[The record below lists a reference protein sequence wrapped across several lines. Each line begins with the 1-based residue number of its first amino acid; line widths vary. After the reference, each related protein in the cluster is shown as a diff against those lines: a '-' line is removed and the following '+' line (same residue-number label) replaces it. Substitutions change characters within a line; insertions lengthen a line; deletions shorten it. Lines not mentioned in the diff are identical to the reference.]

1 MTATDRKSHWEN
13 IYSTRREDEVSWF
26 QENPAL
32 SVALIREA
40 GITPSARVIDVG
52 GGGSR
57 LVDVLVAEGQAEV
70 TVLDLADA
78 ALARAR
84 QRLGEVPNVTWVVA
98 DVTDWTPDR
107 QFDLWHDRATFHFLT
122 TAAEQAAYVRVMNRA
137 LKPGGIAIIG
147 TFAPDGPQTCSGL
160 PVSRHDAASLQA
172 ILGND
177 FRLLA
182 TRHQEHVTPRGAAQK
197 FQFSTFA
204 KLT

>member
-26 QENPAL
+26 QEDPAL
-32 SVALIREA
+32 SVALMREA
-40 GITPSARVIDVG
+40 GITPA
-52 GGGSR
+52 
-57 LVDVLVAEGQAEV
+57 
-70 TVLDLADA
+70 
-78 ALARAR
+78 
-84 QRLGEVPNVTWVVA
+84 
-98 DVTDWTPDR
+98 
-107 QFDLWHDRATFHFLT
+107 
-122 TAAEQAAYVRVMNRA
+122 RA

-160 PVSRHDAASLQA
+160 PVCRHDAASLQA